1 MLAGLFAH
9 LTVPILFWIS
19 WIVWFSKKFSCVDIV
34 RNMSTSNY
42 YRLTIIHFTC
52 FGCLFIAG
60 FIAKRA
66 RRSAQEVHN
75 TTPQA
80 VDTTITRLKASLEQ
94 RHQDTKLDY
103 YRPLGDSTVLVLS
116 IGLYERPR
124 TLSHKHHLHNAV

>member
-9 LTVPILFWIS
+9 LTVPIVFWIS
-19 WIVWFSKKFSCVDIV
+19 WIVCRDIQVWFSKKFSCVDIV

-42 YRLTIIHFTC
+42 FRLTIIHFTC

-124 TLSHKHHLHNAV
+124 TLSH